1 MLALRPDNILSSFL
15 FCHSFFYL
23 FIHPFIHYLSAVL
36 NKSVGNDE
44 NDDDNDDDD
53 ADDED
58 DCGGNVYRGCDV
70 SPAGL
75 APREQPII
83 IQMLPL
89 PCIMVSCLQLVIIPV
104 R

>member
-1 MLALRPDNILSSFL
+1 MGDICSSLLKVNTYSLLSIRSL
-15 FCHSFFYL
+15 D
-23 FIHPFIHYLSAVL
+23 
-36 NKSVGNDE
+36 KSVG
-44 NDDDNDDDD
+44 DDDHDNDDDD
-53 ADDED
+53 DDDED
-58 DCGGNVYRGCDV
+58 DGGGNVYRGCDV